1 MSKTNNIESNPKSE
15 IEKLNWEL
23 GDVHQIMAENIN
35 LIIDR
40 DRTINSMND
49 LSNSIKDDSGKF
61 KKKAY
66 ETRIK
71 MLLSKY
77 TILIAIVII
86 FVLIIVFKIYF

>member
-61 KKKAY
+61 KKK
-66 ETRIK
+66 RI
-71 MLLSKY
+71 
-77 TILIAIVII
+77 
-86 FVLIIVFKIYF
+86 

>member
-71 MLLSKY
+71 MLLSRY

>member
-1 MSKTNNIESNPKSE
+1 MSKSNNVESNPKSE

-49 LSNSIKDDSGKF
+49 LSNIIKDDSGKF

-66 ETRIK
+66 ETRLK

-86 FVLIIVFKIYF
+86 FVLIIIFKIYF

>member
-86 FVLIIVFKIYF
+86 FVLIIIFKIYF

>member
-49 LSNSIKDDSGKF
+49 SSNSIKDDSGKF

>member
-1 MSKTNNIESNPKSE
+1 MSKSNNIESNPKSE

>member
-77 TILIAIVII
+77 TILIAIAII

>member
-1 MSKTNNIESNPKSE
+1 MSTSNNEDSNPKSE

-49 LSNSIKDDSGKF
+49 LSDNIKKDSGKY

-77 TILIAIVII
+77 TILIAIAII
-86 FVLIIVFKIYF
+86 FVLVIVFKIYF